1 MSAGVLVLGATNRPA
16 SLDTAL
22 LRPGRL
28 DVLLY
33 VPPPDAAGRL
43 EALHIHTRNMPL
55 AADVDLQALAH
66 STHNFTGAEVEALC
80 RWV

>member
-1 MSAGVLVLGATNRPA
+1 MQVLAATNRPQA
-16 SLDTAL
+16 LDSAL

-43 EALHIHTRNMPL
+43 QILQIHTQKIPL
-55 AADVDLQALAH
+55 AEDVDLQVRA
-66 STHNFTGAEVEALC
+66 
-80 RWV
+80 